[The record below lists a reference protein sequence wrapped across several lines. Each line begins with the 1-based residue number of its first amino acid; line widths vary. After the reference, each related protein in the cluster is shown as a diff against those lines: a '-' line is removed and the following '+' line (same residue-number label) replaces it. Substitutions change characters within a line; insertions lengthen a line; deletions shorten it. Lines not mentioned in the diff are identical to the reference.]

1 MNLIDLEIG
10 QFATTKEWE
19 IKNFY
24 IRRKS
29 ILDFSCY
36 RNGILERNLPPIQD
50 DGSLWHSYFYKDDFE
65 LCDCNGNIIEKFTY
79 PLYMESIIRESRTGR
94 IVKFVSLTEGT
105 IVIQGNSITL
115 PSHRSTNWI
124 DHMNTKHWKPCDF
137 SKAPENDDLDYWDAR
152 YNAGLPVYF
161 SSNYEN
167 NKTCYKANLLPSV
180 LFKDNKNIKFH
191 ISCESK
197 QKTEFTYPM
206 YFECIANHCD
216 KGMIVKF
223 TELEKGYLT
232 KEAAKGYHKISK
244 SSDSWSRHTNEST
257 WKQVNF
263 DETICKIIPTQDD
276 IDELISDLKS
286 IIEDDD
292 NRFSP
297 SEYGAGTQ
305 LRESGYD
312 QCDDLIDEWLKKYHI
327 TKAPDI
333 NGEKHFQYYDD
344 LYDVIVYFKELLN
357 VEKHKQN
364 VDSLF
369 GQNPFDEYVPNT
381 EPSPCYLGIDYASQP
396 DISFVSNKKD
406 KSRLHNDALDAFS
419 YAQWNYMQEIT
430 GATEKVVNNLNQTK
444 EFTMNNELKEAILEL
459 IATNGKPKVKKP
471 KTPKIVCNVNGDLME
486 FADEAELKQF
496 MWSSRVESV
505 IRYDLAGKVTVPFEL
520 SVEAPKTKASK

>member
-1 MNLIDLEIG
+1 MKITDLEIG
-10 QFATTKEWE
+10 QFATRNWYNNIKSLCVKRYNLNKYEYWE
-19 IKNFY
+19 DGQSSSVASDNSLIFNY
-24 IRRKS
+24 N
-29 ILDFSCY
+29 DF
-36 RNGILERNLPPIQD
+36 
-50 DGSLWHSYFYKDDFE
+50 K
-65 LCDCNGNIIEKFTY
+65 LCDCNGK
-79 PLYMESIIRESRTGR
+79 L
-94 IVKFVSLTEGT
+94 
-105 IVIQGNSITL
+105 IQ
-115 PSHRSTNWI
+115 
-124 DHMNTKHWKPCDF
+124 
-137 SKAPENDDLDYWDAR
+137 
-152 YNAGLPVYF
+152 
-161 SSNYEN
+161 
-167 NKTCYKANLLPSV
+167 
-180 LFKDNKNIKFH
+180 
-191 ISCESK
+191 
-197 QKTEFTYPM
+197 EFTYPM

-223 TELEKGYLT
+223 TELKKGYLT
-232 KEAAKGYHKISK
+232 KEAAKGYHKIGK
-244 SSDSWSRHTNEST
+244 EQEIWTKHTNESV

-286 IIEDDD
+286 IIEDSD

-305 LRESGYD
+305 LRDSGYD
-312 QCDDLIDEWLKKYHI
+312 QCHDLIDEWMEKYHI
-327 TKAPDI
+327 TKAPNI
-333 NGEKHFQYYDD
+333 NVEKHFQYYDD

-357 VEKHKQN
+357 EEKHKQN

-369 GQNPFDEYVPNT
+369 GQNQFDEYVPNT

-396 DISFVSNKKD
+396 DIEFVPNEKA

-430 GATEKVVNNLNQTK
+430 GATENVVKTNYNKTK

-459 IATNGKPKVKKP
+459 IATNKQPKVKKP

-486 FADEAELKQF
+486 FVDEAALKSF

>member
-1 MNLIDLEIG
+1 MKITDLEIG
-10 QFATTKEWE
+10 QFATRNWYNNIESLCVKRYNLNKYEYWE
-19 IKNFY
+19 DGQFSSVASDNSLIFNY
-24 IRRKS
+24 N
-29 ILDFSCY
+29 DF
-36 RNGILERNLPPIQD
+36 
-50 DGSLWHSYFYKDDFE
+50 K
-65 LCDCNGNIIEKFTY
+65 LCDCNGKLIEEFTY
-79 PLYMESIIRESRTGR
+79 PLYMESIGDNSVTDRV
-94 IVKFVSLTEGT
+94 VKFVSLTEGT
-105 IVIQGNSITL
+105 VIIQGNSITL
-115 PSHRSTNWI
+115 PSHRSTSWI
-124 DHMNTKHWKPCDF
+124 KHMNTKHWKPYDF
-137 SKAPENDDLDYWDAR
+137 SKAPEIDDLDYWDAR
-152 YNAGLPVYF
+152 FNAGLPVYF

-206 YFECIANHCD
+206 YFECIRTHANE
-216 KGMIVKF
+216 GMIVKF
-223 TELEKGYLT
+223 ETIELGQIVKSGKKLGAT
-232 KEAAKGYHKISK
+232 KEFDIK
-244 SSDSWSRHTNEST
+244 SFTRHTDQQT
-257 WKQVNF
+257 WKQVDF
-263 DETICKIIPTQDD
+263 DKKLNKIIPTQDD

-286 IIEDDD
+286 IIEDSD

-312 QCDDLIDEWLKKYHI
+312 QCYDLIYEWMEKYHI

-381 EPSPCYLGIDYASQP
+381 EPSQYYLGIDYASQP

-406 KSRLHNDALDAFS
+406 KSRLHNDALYALS
-419 YAQWNYMQEIT
+419 YVIPTFTETIT
-430 GATEKVVNNLNQTK
+430 GATENVVKTNYNKTK

-471 KTPKIVCNVNGDLME
+471 KTPKIVCNVDGTLME
-486 FADEAELKQF
+486 FADEAALKSF

>member
-1 MNLIDLEIG
+1 MKITDLEIG
-10 QFATTKEWE
+10 QFATRNWYNNIESLCVKRYTLNKYEYWE
-19 IKNFY
+19 DGQFSSVASDNSLIHKHN
-24 IRRKS
+24 
-29 ILDFSCY
+29 DF
-36 RNGILERNLPPIQD
+36 
-50 DGSLWHSYFYKDDFE
+50 K
-65 LCDCNGNIIEKFTY
+65 LCDCNGKLIQEFTY
-79 PLYMESIIRESRTGR
+79 PLYMESIGDNSVTDRV
-94 IVKFVSLTEGT
+94 VKFVSLTEGT
-105 IVIQGNSITL
+105 VIIQGNSITL
-115 PSHRSTNWI
+115 PSHRSTSWI
-124 DHMNTKHWKPCDF
+124 KHMNTKHWKPYDF
-137 SKAPENDDLDYWDAR
+137 SKAPEIDDLDYWDAR
-152 YNAGLPVYF
+152 FKAGLPVYF

-180 LFKDNKNIKFH
+180 LFKYNKNIKFH

-232 KEAAKGYHKISK
+232 KEAAKGYHKIGK
-244 SSDSWSRHTNEST
+244 SLDSWDRHTNESV

-263 DETICKIIPTQDD
+263 DETVGKIIPTQDD

-297 SEYGAGTQ
+297 YEYGADTQ
-305 LRESGYD
+305 LRNSGYD
-312 QCDDLIDEWLKKYHI
+312 QYHDLIDEWMEKYHI
-327 TKAPDI
+327 TKAPNI

-357 VEKHKQN
+357 EEKHKQN

-369 GQNPFDEYVPNT
+369 GQNQFDEYVPNT

-396 DISFVSNKKD
+396 DISFVPNEKA
-406 KSRLHNDALDAFS
+406 KSRLHNDEIDALS

-430 GATEKVVNNLNQTK
+430 GATENVVKTNYNKTK

-471 KTPKIVCNVNGDLME
+471 KTPKIVCNVEGTLME
-486 FADEAELKQF
+486 FADEAALKSF

-505 IRYDLAGKVTVPFEL
+505 IRYDLSGKVTVPFEL

>member
-1 MNLIDLEIG
+1 MKITDLEIG
-10 QFATTKEWE
+10 QFATRNWYTNIQSLYVKRYNLNKYEYWE
-19 IKNFY
+19 DGQFS
-24 IRRKS
+24 S
-29 ILDFSCY
+29 IASDNSLIFNYNDF
-36 RNGILERNLPPIQD
+36 
-50 DGSLWHSYFYKDDFE
+50 K
-65 LCDCNGNIIEKFTY
+65 LCDCNGKLIEEFTY
-79 PLYMESIIRESRTGR
+79 PLFMESIGDNSVTDRV
-94 IVKFVSLTEGT
+94 VKFVSLTEGT
-105 IVIQGNSITL
+105 VIIQGNSITL
-115 PSHRSTNWI
+115 PSHRSTSWI
-124 DHMNTKHWKPCDF
+124 KHMNTKHWKPYDF
-137 SKAPENDDLDYWDAR
+137 SKAPEIEDLDFWDAR
-152 YNAGLPVYF
+152 FKAGLPVYF

-197 QKTEFTYPM
+197 PETEFTYPM
-206 YFECIANHCD
+206 YFESIEKN
-216 KGMIVKF
+216 KNKKFIVKF
-223 TELEKGYLT
+223 TNNWTGEVVKVSNKSTRKVGHVS
-232 KEAAKGYHKISK
+232 ADWISHNNTE
-244 SSDSWSRHTNEST
+244 D

-263 DETICKIIPTQDD
+263 DEKLNKIIPTNDD

-292 NRFSP
+292 NRFNP
-297 SEYGAGTQ
+297 SEYGAGNQ

-312 QCDDLIDEWLKKYHI
+312 QCHDLIDEWMEKYHI

-344 LYDVIVYFKELLN
+344 LYDVIVYFKELFN

-381 EPSPCYLGIDYASQP
+381 EPSPYYLGIDYASQP
-396 DISFVSNKKD
+396 DISFVPNKKD

-430 GATEKVVNNLNQTK
+430 GATEKVVNNLNKTK

-459 IATNGKPKVKKP
+459 INENKQLKVKKP

-486 FADEAELKQF
+486 FADEAALKSF

>member
-1 MNLIDLEIG
+1 MKITDLEIG
-10 QFATTKEWE
+10 QFATRNWYNNIESLCVKRYSEENYEYWE
-19 IKNFY
+19 DGQFSSVASDNSLIHKHN
-24 IRRKS
+24 
-29 ILDFSCY
+29 DF
-36 RNGILERNLPPIQD
+36 
-50 DGSLWHSYFYKDDFE
+50 K
-65 LCDCNGNIIEKFTY
+65 LCDCNGKLIQEFTY
-79 PLYMESIIRESRTGR
+79 PLYMESIGDNSVTDRV
-94 IVKFVSLTEGT
+94 VKFVSLTEGT
-105 IVIQGNSITL
+105 VIIQGNSITL
-115 PSHRSTNWI
+115 PSHRSTSWI
-124 DHMNTKHWKPCDF
+124 KHMNTKHWKPYDF
-137 SKAPENDDLDYWDAR
+137 SKAPEIDDLDYWDAR
-152 YNAGLPVYF
+152 FKAGLPVYF

-180 LFKDNKNIKFH
+180 LFKYNKNIKFH

-232 KEAAKGYHKISK
+232 KEAAKGYHKIGK
-244 SSDSWSRHTNEST
+244 SLDSWDRHTNESV

-263 DETICKIIPTQDD
+263 DETVGKIIPTQDD

-297 SEYGAGTQ
+297 SECGAGTQ
-305 LRESGYD
+305 LSESGYD
-312 QCDDLIDEWLKKYHI
+312 QCHDLIDEWMKKYHI

-333 NGEKHFQYYDD
+333 NGENFRHFGD
-344 LYDVIVYFKELLN
+344 LLDMIMYIKNTLQGNKLDELII
-357 VEKHKQN
+357 
-364 VDSLF
+364 
-369 GQNPFDEYVPNT
+369 
-381 EPSPCYLGIDYASQP
+381 GIDYASQP
-396 DISFVSNKKD
+396 DVAFVPNEKAN
-406 KSRLHNDALDAFS
+406 SRLHNDALDAFS

-430 GATEKVVNNLNQTK
+430 GATENVVKTNYNKTK

-471 KTPKIVCNVNGDLME
+471 KTPKIVCNVEGTLME
-486 FADEAELKQF
+486 FADEAALKSF

-505 IRYDLAGKVTVPFEL
+505 IRYDLSGKVTVPFEL

>member
-1 MNLIDLEIG
+1 MKITDLKIG
-10 QFATTKEWE
+10 EFATRNWYNNSKTLCVKKYSSGTYEYWE
-19 IKNFY
+19 NGKFSSAVRYNNSSAY
-24 IRRKS
+24 RHN
-29 ILDFSCY
+29 DFKLCD
-36 RNGILERNLPPIQD
+36 RNGKL
-50 DGSLWHSYFYKDDFE
+50 
-65 LCDCNGNIIEKFTY
+65 IEEFTY
-79 PLYMESIIRESRTGR
+79 PLYMENIRHNSVADRV
-94 IVKFVSLTEGT
+94 VKFVSLTEGT
-105 IVIQGNSITL
+105 VIIQGNSITL
-115 PSHRSTNWI
+115 PGHTPTSWI
-124 DHMNTKHWKPCDF
+124 RHTDITHWKPCDF
-137 SKAPENDDLDYWDAR
+137 SKAPEIEDLDYWDAR
-152 YNAGLPVYF
+152 FNAGLPVYF
-161 SSNYEN
+161 SYNYEN

-180 LFKDNKNIKFH
+180 LFKDNKNIKFN
-191 ISCESK
+191 ISCKSK

-232 KEAAKGYHKISK
+232 KEAAKGYHKIDK
-244 SSDSWSRHTNEST
+244 SLDSWSRHTNESV

-286 IIEDDD
+286 IIEDSD

-312 QCDDLIDEWLKKYHI
+312 QCHDLIDEWMEKYHI

-333 NGEKHFQYYDD
+333 DEENFRHFGD
-344 LYDVIVYFKELLN
+344 LLDVIMYIEDTLQGN
-357 VEKHKQN
+357 E
-364 VDSLF
+364 
-369 GQNPFDEYVPNT
+369 PDEPII
-381 EPSPCYLGIDYASQP
+381 GIDYASQP
-396 DISFVSNKKD
+396 DISFVQNEKA
-406 KSRLHNDALDAFS
+406 KSRLHNDEIDALS
-419 YAQWNYMQEIT
+419 YANPTLTETIT
-430 GATEKVVNNLNQTK
+430 GAAKNVVNNLNQTK
-444 EFTMNNELKEAILEL
+444 EFTMNNELKDAILEL

-471 KTPKIVCNVNGDLME
+471 KTPKIVCNVEGTLME
-486 FADEAELKQF
+486 FADESALKSF

>member
-1 MNLIDLEIG
+1 MKITDLEIG
-10 QFATTKEWE
+10 EFATRNWYNNIESLCVKRYSEENYEYWE
-19 IKNFY
+19 DGQCSSVASDNSLIFNY
-24 IRRKS
+24 N
-29 ILDFSCY
+29 DF
-36 RNGILERNLPPIQD
+36 
-50 DGSLWHSYFYKDDFE
+50 K
-65 LCDCNGNIIEKFTY
+65 LCDCNGKLIEEFTY
-79 PLYMESIIRESRTGR
+79 PLFMENIFDKSTAGR
-94 IVKFVSLTEGT
+94 VVKFVSLNEGNV
-105 IVIQGNSITL
+105 VIQGNSVTL
-115 PSHRSTNWI
+115 PGNELAGWI
-124 DHMNTKHWKPCDF
+124 DHTDSEHWKPCDF
-137 SKAPENDDLDYWDAR
+137 SKAPEIEDLDYWDAR

-161 SSNYEN
+161 SFNYEN

-180 LFKDNKNIKFH
+180 LFKDNKNIKFN

-232 KEAAKGYHKISK
+232 KEAAKGYHKIDK
-244 SSDSWSRHTNEST
+244 SLDSWSRHTNESV

-312 QCDDLIDEWLKKYHI
+312 QCHDLIDEWMDKYHL
-327 TKAPDI
+327 TRAPDVD
-333 NGEKHFQYYDD
+333 GENFRHFGD
-344 LYDVIVYFKELLN
+344 LLDIIMYIENTLQGN
-357 VEKHKQN
+357 E
-364 VDSLF
+364 
-369 GQNPFDEYVPNT
+369 PDEPIIGV
-381 EPSPCYLGIDYASQP
+381 DYASQP
-396 DISFVSNKKD
+396 DIAFVPQEGI
-406 KSRLHNDALDAFS
+406 KSRLNDDALDAFS
-419 YAQWNYMQEIT
+419 YAKHVWNYLQQDT
-430 GATEKVVNNLNQTK
+430 GATEVVNNLNQIK
-444 EFTMNNELKEAILEL
+444 EFTMNNDLKEAILEL
-459 IATNGKPKVKKP
+459 IATNGQPKVKKP
-471 KTPKIVCNVNGDLME
+471 KTPKIVCNVEGTLME
-486 FADEAELKQF
+486 FADESALKSF

>member
-1 MNLIDLEIG
+1 MKITDLKIG
-10 QFATTKEWE
+10 QFATRNWYNNIESLCIKRYDLNIYEYWE
-19 IKNFY
+19 DGQSSSVASDNSLIFNY
-24 IRRKS
+24 N
-29 ILDFSCY
+29 DF
-36 RNGILERNLPPIQD
+36 
-50 DGSLWHSYFYKDDFE
+50 K
-65 LCDCNGNIIEKFTY
+65 LCDCNGKLIEEFTY
-79 PLYMESIIRESRTGR
+79 PLYMESIGDNSVTDRV
-94 IVKFVSLTEGT
+94 VKFVSLTEGT
-105 IVIQGNSITL
+105 VIIQGNSITL
-115 PSHRSTNWI
+115 PSHRSTSWI
-124 DHMNTKHWKPCDF
+124 KHMNTKHWKPYDF
-137 SKAPENDDLDYWDAR
+137 SKAPEIDDLDYWDAR
-152 YNAGLPVYF
+152 FKAGLPVYF

-206 YFECIANHCD
+206 YFECISNHCD

-232 KEAAKGYHKISK
+232 KEAAKGYHRIGK
-244 SSDSWSRHTNEST
+244 SSDSWFRHTNESV

-286 IIEDDD
+286 IIEDSD

-312 QCDDLIDEWLKKYHI
+312 QCHDLIDEWMEKYHI
-327 TKAPDI
+327 TKAPDVDNEEDFRHFGDLLDMI
-333 NGEKHFQYYDD
+333 MYIKNTLQGNKHD
-344 LYDVIVYFKELLN
+344 ELII
-357 VEKHKQN
+357 
-364 VDSLF
+364 
-369 GQNPFDEYVPNT
+369 
-381 EPSPCYLGIDYASQP
+381 GIDYASQP
-396 DISFVSNKKD
+396 DLSFVTQKGI
-406 KSRLHNDALDAFS
+406 KSRLHNDVLDALS
-419 YAQWNYMQEIT
+419 YSNPTFTGTIT
-430 GATEKVVNNLNQTK
+430 GATENVVNNLNQTK

-486 FADEAELKQF
+486 FADEAALKSF

-520 SVEAPKTKASK
+520 SVEAPKNKASK